1 MKSKF
6 LLLALTAG
14 LLFSF
19 APERKIVVYTIGD
32 STMANKPLDNMSLE
46 RGWGQVLSAYLDSRY
61 VEVDNHARNGRSSLS
76 FRNEGLWAPIYDKI
90 KPGDY
95 VLIQFGHNDE
105 KPSPDRHTE
114 PGSTFNEQLR
124 RYVLETREKGG
135 VPVLLTPIVRRKF
148 DEEGRLIP
156 THGDYPQAV
165 RDVAAELDVIL
176 IDHNVLSRRLVQ
188 DLGPEASKELFM
200 WVPPGTN
207 PALPQGK
214 EDDTHLRAL
223 GAKRIARLV
232 LDEIKEKIPALAVH
246 VREYDF
252 VVAKDGSGDFFTV
265 QEAINAVPDFRKN
278 GRTTIFIR
286 NGVYKEKLIL
296 PESKINVSFI
306 GESVEHTILT
316 YDDYA
321 QKLNIFG
328 ESKSTSGSSSFFMYA
343 PDFWA
348 ENITFQNSAGPVG
361 QAVAIFVSGDRAV
374 FKNCRFL
381 GFQDTLYT
389 YGKYSRQY
397 YENCYIEGTVDF
409 IFGSSTAVFKDCEIR
424 SKRDAYITAASTPQ
438 GRDYGYVFINCK
450 LTADPGVEK
459 VFLGRPWRP
468 YAQTVFIHCEMG
480 AHIRPEGWNNWG
492 NVSNEKTA
500 FYAEYGS
507 SGPGADISG
516 RVPWAKK
523 LNKKKLAAYSIEKVL
538 AGDDGWNP
546 VGAF

>member
-223 GAKRIARLV
+223 GGAGHPSNPIGPNGSPILPGHSVMIDMAGNFTGYLDDLSRCYSYGKLPEKAYKAHQVALELQDRLQERLKEGEICEDLYYFSIDFVALSDVRAEQLV
-232 LDEIKEKIPALAVH
+232 L
-246 VREYDF
+246 
-252 VVAKDGSGDFFTV
+252 GSQPGNV
-265 QEAINAVPDFRKN
+265 FRKT
-278 GRTTIFIR
+278 GFRHRF
-286 NGVYKEKLIL
+286 
-296 PESKINVSFI
+296 
-306 GESVEHTILT
+306 
-316 YDDYA
+316 DW
-321 QKLNIFG
+321 FG
-328 ESKSTSGSSSFFMYA
+328 
-343 PDFWA
+343 
-348 ENITFQNSAGPVG
+348 
-361 QAVAIFVSGDRAV
+361 
-374 FKNCRFL
+374 FL
-381 GFQDTLYT
+381 
-389 YGKYSRQY
+389 S
-397 YENCYIEGTVDF
+397 
-409 IFGSSTAVFKDCEIR
+409 
-424 SKRDAYITAASTPQ
+424 
-438 GRDYGYVFINCK
+438 
-450 LTADPGVEK
+450 
-459 VFLGRPWRP
+459 
-468 YAQTVFIHCEMG
+468 
-480 AHIRPEGWNNWG
+480 
-492 NVSNEKTA
+492 
-500 FYAEYGS
+500 
-507 SGPGADISG
+507 
-516 RVPWAKK
+516 
-523 LNKKKLAAYSIEKVL
+523 
-538 AGDDGWNP
+538 
-546 VGAF
+546 